1 MRTRF
6 GSRGLILALVM
17 SALVTA
23 LIACTGPQGPPGD
36 AGSAGPAGP
45 TGSAGPQGDAGPA
58 GDDGIAGPPGSP
70 GSTGPAGPPG
80 AQGDTGAAG
89 SRGSSGSSGSQG
101 PAGSTGPPGPPGP
114 GGPSIA
120 LTASSIV
127 PGGDTVTVW
136 GAGFTDGEAVSV
148 VVVSALA
155 GHDLNVVGGEANS
168 SGAFSL
174 SDSLHLPA
182 GVYTIRATG
191 DSGSVAVAP
200 LLVAAK

>member
-17 SALVTA
+17 SALVIA

-36 AGSAGPAGP
+36 AGSAGSAGPAGP
-45 TGSAGPQGDAGPA
+45 AGPQGDAGPA

-70 GSTGPAGPPG
+70 GSAGPAGPPG

-89 SRGSSGSSGSQG
+89 ASGSSGSQG
-101 PAGSTGPPGPPGP
+101 STGPAGPPGPPGP

-120 LTASSIV
+120 LAASSIV
-127 PGGDTVTVW
+127 PSGDTVTVW
-136 GAGFTDGEAVSV
+136 GAGFANGETVSV
-148 VVVSALA
+148 IVTAAIA
-155 GHDLNVVGGEANS
+155 GMDLNVVGGEANR

-174 SDSLHLPA
+174 SASLTLPA
-182 GVYTIRATG
+182 GVYTLKATG

>member
-36 AGSAGPAGP
+36 AGSAGSAGP
-45 TGSAGPQGDAGPA
+45 DGPAGPQGDAGPA

-70 GSTGPAGPPG
+70 GSAGPAGPPG

-89 SRGSSGSSGSQG
+89 PSGSSGSQG
-101 PAGSTGPPGPPGP
+101 SAGPAGPAGAPGPPGP

-120 LTASSIV
+120 LTASSIE
-127 PGGDTVTVW
+127 PGGDSVTVW
-136 GAGFTDGEAVSV
+136 GAGFSDGEAVSV
-148 VVVSALA
+148 VVVAAVA
-155 GHDLNVVGGEANS
+155 GQDINVVGGAANR

-174 SDSLHLPA
+174 SDTLNLPA
-182 GVYTIRATG
+182 GVYTIMATG